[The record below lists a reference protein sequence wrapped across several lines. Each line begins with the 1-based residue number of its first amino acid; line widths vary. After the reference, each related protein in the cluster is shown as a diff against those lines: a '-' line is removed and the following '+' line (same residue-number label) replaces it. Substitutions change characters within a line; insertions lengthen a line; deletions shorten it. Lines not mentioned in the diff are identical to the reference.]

1 MAKGRC
7 VISLQH
13 AVIGVL
19 SLVLLMQ
26 RGEAT
31 TFVVG
36 GTKGW
41 TVPPNNSP
49 VFNQWAEK
57 MRFQLGDSL
66 LFVYHPANDS
76 VLRVTKENYD
86 SCNTTSPLEK
96 YTDGHTE
103 IKFNQSGPYYF
114 ISGNKDD
121 CLKNEK
127 LVVVVLADRT
137 KKASSPPSP
146 PPSSTPAP
154 APTTASPPAPSTDEG
169 GAAAPSAESHPPK
182 SVAAPSMLGL
192 SFVGSLG
199 AFVGSTLL
207 LGF

>member
-13 AVIGVL
+13 VVIGVV

-66 LFVYHPANDS
+66 CKFLLFPFF
-76 VLRVTKENYD
+76 VLYM
-86 SCNTTSPLEK
+86 S
-96 YTDGHTE
+96 
-103 IKFNQSGPYYF
+103 FF
-114 ISGNKDD
+114 
-121 CLKNEK
+121 
-127 LVVVVLADRT
+127 
-137 KKASSPPSP
+137 
-146 PPSSTPAP
+146 
-154 APTTASPPAPSTDEG
+154 
-169 GAAAPSAESHPPK
+169 
-182 SVAAPSMLGL
+182 GL
-192 SFVGSLG
+192 
-199 AFVGSTLL
+199 
-207 LGF
+207 